1 MSGRKWAE
9 AEASH
14 AHRRSRSPPAITAAK
29 ARPTSRSASN
39 RRGEVCADRSMWWRM
54 VCRLVPKE
62 KDPGSAAGVVGAWEL
77 GKPSGALAARLGG
90 LAGVLGAGG
99 AAAPRSRRAA
109 APRLRTAAAG
119 TGGLQ
124 AGGPAA
130 RLGLRAAVRSA
141 SGDAEL
147 VVDVADAGEVLDG
160 FLGEPLLLTAVDRA
174 GQRHL
179 AVVHLDGDAAGID
192 LPVAGERLADLFL
205 DALAGA
211 LIALGTTARV
221 RTLPLLA
228 GLLAGVAAAR
238 AVAVAAA
245 LAAAQAALAA
255 VAALA
260 STVSTLA
267 AEATLTTLIAIAAL
281 APAKATLAALAAIAA
296 LAATV
301 ALAALT
307 AVAALAAT
315 VSTLATL
322 AALAAIAALASAK
335 ATLAATV
342 ALAALAAVSTLA
354 ALAAVATLAT
364 TAETAASISVSAPAL
379 LTPIPAAASGLAAA
393 GLASIALSAP
403 LLPTSAQ
410 ASASAALAR
419 TPVAVALLVALFPVI
434 AVGHVVPPCQMF
446 PLTR

>member
-245 LAAAQAALAA
+245 LAAAQAALATI
-255 VAALA
+255 AALA
-260 STVSTLA
+260 AVSTLA
-267 AEATLTTLIAIAAL
+267 TLIAIAAL

-307 AVAALAAT
+307 AVATLAAT

-403 LLPTSAQ
+403 LPPPPAQ
-410 ASASAALAR
+410 ASAPAALAR
-419 TPVAVALLVALFPVI
+419 TPVAVALLFALFPVI
-434 AVGHVVPPCQMF
+434 AVGHVVPPCQLF